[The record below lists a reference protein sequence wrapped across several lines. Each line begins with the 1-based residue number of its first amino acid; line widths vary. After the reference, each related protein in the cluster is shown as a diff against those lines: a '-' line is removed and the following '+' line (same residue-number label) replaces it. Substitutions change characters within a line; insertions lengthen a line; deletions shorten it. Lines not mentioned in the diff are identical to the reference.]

1 LGHSFTLT
9 MNSTEK
15 TVFLHP
21 VPEHILQSILEM
33 DSRIGECMQQRADV
47 VNQVIKELAV
57 FNPGDFVNIY
67 RGNEIIAQGR
77 ILQPLF
83 VKKLGLVTYRVRTTE
98 GEEFTNHHYYLE
110 LAKEN
115 KE

>member
-1 LGHSFTLT
+1 

-15 TVFLHP
+15 TVLLHH
-21 VPEHILQSILEM
+21 VPEPILQSILEM

-98 GEEFTNHHYYLE
+98 GEEFTNHHYFLE
-110 LAKEN
+110 LAKDLFN
-115 KE
+115 NS